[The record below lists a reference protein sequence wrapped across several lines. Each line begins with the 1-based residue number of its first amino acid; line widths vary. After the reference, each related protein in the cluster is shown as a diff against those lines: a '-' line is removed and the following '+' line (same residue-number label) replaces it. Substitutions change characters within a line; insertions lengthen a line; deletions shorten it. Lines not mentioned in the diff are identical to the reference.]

1 MGWFGWG
8 GGRNSTPQL
17 SEEQRA
23 RVQRKLRPEAKAY
36 RNCLRAN
43 HGDGSVCEQLER
55 RLLELWC
62 QAVAPEAA
70 AAFQL
75 CYTTSLERN
84 DEVMDSCSE
93 QVEAMRKSLAK
104 LGVDS
109 AALSD
114 AGDSKSHR
122 RSSIQGK

>member
-1 MGWFGWG
+1 MGD
-8 GGRNSTPQL
+8 GGRQWLLRQPRKFRWSRAYQYQKL
-17 SEEQRA
+17 SFKLKDTQHPSSDTGG
-23 RVQRKLRPEAKAY
+23 VQ
-36 RNCLRAN
+36 
-43 HGDGSVCEQLER
+43 R

-93 QVEAMRKSLAK
+93 QVHPVLTPSTEMSCCRTT
-104 LGVDS
+104 
-109 AALSD
+109 
-114 AGDSKSHR
+114 R
-122 RSSIQGK
+122 